1 MNFDLKEMSFGGPSV
16 RRKEFNLM
24 DDSLIPMETRQ
35 AWIFQATQ
43 QLYHATSSVAFR
55 NQRALF
61 TIVQQLTA
69 QAAKRR
75 EMLLNSEKVIELSAE
90 LLNEREMREQLE
102 FEKTELITSLAQKTE
117 ELEKVMTM
125 ASQYKIWKD
134 KIGLI
139 ETNLK
144 TELDRW
150 KATCEELMHDKE
162 SLENELFEKEEE
174 KANMDAQVTSAMQS
188 LSGLQAQN
196 ERLAESVKKMEQAK
210 GLVSVEEKVCE
221 SCEDTGLLK
230 ESVATL
236 QAANDT
242 LQKEM
247 ADFKAKVAE

>member
-1 MNFDLKEMSFGGPSV
+1 
-16 RRKEFNLM
+16 
-24 DDSLIPMETRQ
+24 
-35 AWIFQATQ
+35 
-43 QLYHATSSVAFR
+43 
-55 NQRALF
+55 
-61 TIVQQLTA
+61 
-69 QAAKRR
+69 
-75 EMLLNSEKVIELSAE
+75 MLLNSEKVIELSAE

-117 ELEKVMTM
+117 ELEKVMAM
-125 ASQYKIWKD
+125 ASEYKIWKD
-134 KIGLI
+134 KIGSI
-139 ETNLK
+139 ETSLK

-150 KATCEELMHDKE
+150 KSTCEELMHEKE

-188 LSGLQAQN
+188 LAGLQAQN

-221 SCEDTGLLK
+221 SCEDTGSLK

-247 ADFKAKVAE
+247 SDFKAKVTE